1 MDLGIGWE
9 GGGEKTLINGAVWD
23 RLALAKPLAPY
34 KFFIIMAMA
43 AIGLN
48 TDLIKL
54 VRTGGRPILMGLCCW
69 AAITAVSLGMQYAL
83 DLW

>member
-1 MDLGIGWE
+1 
-9 GGGEKTLINGAVWD
+9 
-23 RLALAKPLAPY
+23 
-34 KFFIIMAMA
+34 MAMA

-83 DLW
+83 GLW

>member
-1 MDLGIGWE
+1 MRAAVMTAGASPA
-9 GGGEKTLINGAVWD
+9 GGAAA
-23 RLALAKPLAPY
+23 ALAPFKELSS
-34 KFFIIMAMA
+34 FFIIMAMA
-43 AIGLN
+43 AIGRN

-83 DLW
+83 GLW